1 MVLTFRTKGTR
12 KSSRLALCLFVTT
25 KNIHRAGLSQIMERA
40 VLLYVD
46 VRPHEGATAAS
57 RYTGRSCVRSST
69 SQYNFVHSGVLD
81 DSIKAVADT

>member
-12 KSSRLALCLFVTT
+12 KSRQLAFSLSVTI

-46 VRPHEGATAAS
+46 VRPHEGATATS
-57 RYTGRSCVRSST
+57 RYTGRSCLCSSA

-81 DSIKAVADT
+81 DSIKAVADA